1 MAFLLKKQYK
11 LPYDICD
18 KINKICMFQK
28 QIEIN
33 RKILHMELISYFQ
46 TEILYSMHEF
56 YFVNLLSN
64 LHKLRPLIPKYDI
77 EYDVY
82 HISLIEQKITFSHY
96 LLYRDHVNIFLYQ
109 DKEYNIY
116 YSLP

>member
-1 MAFLLKKQYK
+1 MAFLLKKQYN

-18 KINKICMFQK
+18 KINKICMLEK

-64 LHKLRPLIPKYDI
+64 LHKLIPLIPKYDI